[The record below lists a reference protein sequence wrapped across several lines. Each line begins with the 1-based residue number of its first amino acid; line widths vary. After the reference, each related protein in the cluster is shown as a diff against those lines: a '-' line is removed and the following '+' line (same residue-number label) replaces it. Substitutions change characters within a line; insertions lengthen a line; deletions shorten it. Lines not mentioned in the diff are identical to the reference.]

1 MVLVLGSISLSK
13 RFVEGK
19 VVLMGVY
26 IEKLEI
32 LDEWNMGEVLCSVES
47 EKGRMDW
54 ELERGSSAVLQML

>member
-32 LDEWNMGEVLCSVES
+32 GNP
-47 EKGRMDW
+47 
-54 ELERGSSAVLQML
+54 